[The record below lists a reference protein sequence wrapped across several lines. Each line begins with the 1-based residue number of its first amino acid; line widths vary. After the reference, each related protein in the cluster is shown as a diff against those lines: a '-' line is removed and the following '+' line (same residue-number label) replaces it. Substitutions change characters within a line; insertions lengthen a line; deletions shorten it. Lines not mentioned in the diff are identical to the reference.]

1 VPEAVQ
7 EAVRTFRA
15 PPGYTVAA
23 IGGSKRKKHSITAY
37 YGVRLELKPPGGEA
51 MPAGKRRQKWAC
63 LASHECR
70 CQQNF
75 LSIHSDSTTGA
86 TQHLS
91 DAHNIQSAVAAAGT
105 KR

>member
-7 EAVRTFRA
+7 EAVRTLRA

-23 IGGSKRKKHSITAY
+23 IGSKRKKHSITAY
-37 YGVRLELKPPGGEA
+37 YGVRPGGEP

-63 LASHECR
+63 LASHQCR
-70 CQQNF
+70 SQQDF

-91 DAHNIQSAVAAAGT
+91 DAHNIHSAVVAAGT

>member
-1 VPEAVQ
+1 
-7 EAVRTFRA
+7 
-15 PPGYTVAA
+15 
-23 IGGSKRKKHSITAY
+23 SITAY
-37 YGVRLELKPPGGEA
+37 YGVRLELKPPVGEP

-70 CQQNF
+70 GHQNV

-86 TQHLS
+86 TQHLF
-91 DAHNIQSAVAAAGT
+91 DAHNIQSTVAAAGT